1 MPSSSTPPTQVGP
14 PDGPSQTPVLSVRDF
29 RESSSEGWTRR
40 VIVIT
45 AIIVPFLTILAVGV
59 LCYAVR
65 QRRRLRRS
73 VEVERGTLFPNPARS
88 HGSDPLLH
96 AAARPAIV
104 RWHRPAS
111 LSSMHPA
118 AQQTSHL
125 TTAVGLLPEDTQSSR
140 VPLRQETLAA
150 LNRTPSTSSSMFLR
164 LKSAF
169 RHTSTTSS
177 NFEPRPTSWLHGWL
191 DSTPPLP
198 VALTRADSVQSG
210 RLDTA
215 TIGQAI

>member
-1 MPSSSTPPTQVGP
+1 LPSSSTPPTQVGL
-14 PDGPSQTPVLSVRDF
+14 PDHGPSQTPVLSIRDF

-45 AIIVPFLTILAVGV
+45 AIIVPFLTILALGV

-73 VEVERGTLFPNPARS
+73 LEVERGTLFSNATRS
-88 HGSDPLLH
+88 HGSDPAPH
-96 AAARPAIV
+96 AAVRPIIV
-104 RWHRPAS
+104 RWHQPAS
-111 LSSMHPA
+111 LTVHPTA
-118 AQQTSHL
+118 RPTSHL
-125 TTAVGLLPEDTQSSR
+125 TNTAEM
-140 VPLRQETLAA
+140 PLENIISHEPLEQETLAA
-150 LNRTPSTSSSMFLR
+150 LNRTSSASSSMFTR
-164 LKSAF
+164 LKGAF
-169 RHTSTTSS
+169 RHASTTPT

-191 DSTPPLP
+191 DSRPALP